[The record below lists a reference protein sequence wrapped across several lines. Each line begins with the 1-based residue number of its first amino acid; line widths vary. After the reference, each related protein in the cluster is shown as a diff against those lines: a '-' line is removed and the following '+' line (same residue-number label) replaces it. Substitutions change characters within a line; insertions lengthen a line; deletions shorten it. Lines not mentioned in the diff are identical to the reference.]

1 MYSNRALAKLL
12 IPLIV
17 EQVLTAL
24 MGTVDTIMV
33 STISPAAV
41 SGVSLVDSI
50 NILMQYIFAA
60 LATGGTI
67 VCSQY
72 LGRREVNG
80 ANNAARQVLLSML
93 VLSAVITA
101 LCVGFRGPL
110 LRLIFGSAEPA
121 VMDAALTYFL
131 ITALSYPF
139 MGLYDVGAALYRSTG
154 NSRLPMVI
162 SAGCN
167 LVNIAGNS
175 LTIYVLDWG
184 VAGAALST
192 TVSRVLAAVI
202 LLAIQRRPHQVLT
215 VGPYHTI
222 RPDLATI
229 GLVLSIGIPTG
240 LENGLFQFG
249 KLAVQSA
256 VSTLSTTEMSAQAI
270 VVVLE
275 AFTSMPSMAIG
286 LGLIT
291 VAGQC
296 MGAGRPDE
304 ARRYILRLTALSAAV
319 LFVTNWAV
327 YFLTP
332 AVTRVAGMEADAAR
346 LTCHIML
353 IISIVKPFL
362 WPMAFTP
369 VNGMK
374 AAGDVRFTMVA
385 STVSMWIFR
394 VGLCYLLILGHGFG
408 PLGVWIGIFADW
420 AVRSVIYTVRLI
432 RGTWA
437 TKRVLKEPGA

>member
-353 IISIVKPFL
+353 IISIVTPCL

-394 VGLCYLLILGHGFG
+394 VGLCYLLFLGHGFG
-408 PLGVWIGIFADW
+408 PLGVWIGMFADW

-432 RGTWA
+432 RGRWA
-437 TKRVLKEPGA
+437 TKRVLKEPDA

>member
-256 VSTLSTTEMSAQAI
+256 VSTLTTAEMAAQAI

-332 AVTRVAGMEADAAR
+332 AVTRVAGM
-346 LTCHIML
+346 
-353 IISIVKPFL
+353 
-362 WPMAFTP
+362 
-369 VNGMK
+369 
-374 AAGDVRFTMVA
+374 
-385 STVSMWIFR
+385 
-394 VGLCYLLILGHGFG
+394 
-408 PLGVWIGIFADW
+408 
-420 AVRSVIYTVRLI
+420 
-432 RGTWA
+432 
-437 TKRVLKEPGA
+437 